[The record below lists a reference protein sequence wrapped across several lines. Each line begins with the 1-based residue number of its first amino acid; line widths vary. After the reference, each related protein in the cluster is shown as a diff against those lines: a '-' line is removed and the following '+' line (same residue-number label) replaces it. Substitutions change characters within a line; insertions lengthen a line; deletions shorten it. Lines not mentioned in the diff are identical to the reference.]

1 MSPSVKLVVRRSND
15 GKATSERALN
25 LDSSFTPHKTLPNEK
40 LLLKFEEAAVK
51 EERQRMQGGREK
63 DKRMKVEREKKTK
76 E

>member
-25 LDSSFTPHKTLPNEK
+25 LDSSFTPHKALANEK